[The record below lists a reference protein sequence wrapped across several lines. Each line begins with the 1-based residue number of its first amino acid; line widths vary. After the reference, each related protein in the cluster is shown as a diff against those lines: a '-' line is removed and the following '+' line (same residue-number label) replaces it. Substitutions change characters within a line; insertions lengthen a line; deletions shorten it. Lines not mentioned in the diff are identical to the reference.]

1 MLKPLARR
9 TFINLLLVTAMG
21 GAVASPTYADSPL
34 TQATSFKSYSNK
46 DFYKNGVFQ
55 KDVAKA
61 AVREMLETFHE
72 PWTPLMESKIW
83 VSDFGLG
90 DYQHVG
96 LASVTWFN
104 NQEHGYFAMSMYL
117 LPGQMIPEHIHR
129 PIVSPPA
136 KPAKDESWRVFH
148 GWVYNFSEIG
158 TPTPNLPA
166 IPKSFGPIIS
176 KNMSVLHAGDIAS
189 LKKTETW
196 HFMMAGPQGALV
208 DEYGSNHDRR
218 GWFSSNP
225 KVHPTD

>member
-1 MLKPLARR
+1 MPLSLRNR
-9 TFINLLLVTAMG
+9 VVIGVLLAISVSAAVIRPAHAES
-21 GAVASPTYADSPL
+21 AVAPHAAVRTYTNA
-34 TQATSFKSYSNK
+34 

-55 KDVAKA
+55 KEVAKA
-61 AVREMLETFHE
+61 AVRDMLKSFGE
-72 PWTPLMESKIW
+72 PWTPLMESKLW

-129 PIVSPPA
+129 PITSPPA

-148 GWVYNFSEIG
+148 GWVYNFSEVG
-158 TPTPNLPA
+158 EPTPDLPP
-166 IPKSFGPIIS
+166 IPKSFGPIKS
-176 KNMSVLHAGDIAS
+176 KNMTVLHAGDIAS
-189 LKKTETW
+189 LKKPQTW

-225 KVHPTD
+225 KLHPTD